1 MTNGLSI
8 SQTMGFMDEEGN
20 GVGEDEVGL
29 RSSSQAKSEGGL
41 GIVVEAFNFERS
53 LPKIGVEHFWSMRKE
68 WGMGYLEVCKVEAQL
83 FLV

>member
-1 MTNGLSI
+1 MEFT
-8 SQTMGFMDEEGN
+8 DKKGN
-20 GVGEDEVGL
+20 GAGEEDVGL
-29 RSSSQAKSEGGL
+29 RSSSQFGSEGGL